1 MNEKKIRIFHRRIG
15 IFLALFIVL
24 QIATGTAISIYH
36 LYEVSHREEKSHN
49 ETNIATQAESDK
61 ATHEES
67 EFEEVLEF
75 VHKKGGSAGDLYRTI
90 LGVGIIFMAISGMMI
105 NRETKKRTRDRG
117 KDA

>member
-1 MNEKKIRIFHRRIG
+1 MNEKKIRTFHRRIG

-36 LYEVSHREEKSHN
+36 LYEASHSQEKSEN
-49 ETNIATQAESDK
+49 ETNIAIQTEGDK
-61 ATHEES
+61 VTHHES

-75 VHKKGGSAGDLYRTI
+75 VHKNGGSAGDLYRTI
-90 LGVGIIFMAISGMMI
+90 LGFGIIFMAISGMMI
-105 NRETKKRTRDRG
+105 NREIKKRTKG